1 MSKAYKVTI
10 ERTETTIIE
19 VEADSV
25 EAAELAAWM
34 KWNPDDFGLA
44 ESNITGIEEVTE

>member
-1 MSKAYKVTI
+1 MKNTYRVTI

-19 VEADSV
+19 VEAEDV
-25 EAAELAAWM
+25 DAAELAAWM

-44 ESNITGIEEVTE
+44 ESNILSIEEV

>member
-1 MSKAYKVTI
+1 MKNTYRVTI

-19 VEADSV
+19 VEADNV

-44 ESNITGIEEVTE
+44 ESNILTIEEV